1 MQGRFCPKC
10 GEQIFGRPV
19 RPPTAPPAAGVS
31 PPVVPAPP
39 PPRPPAAP
47 GRVLPPPAAP
57 PPDLIIE
64 IDGDTPGPAP
74 TPWSPRP
81 GTAPGPGAS
90 SPTGAQ
96 PASGEMVGKTCPYC
110 RFPLKPGEP
119 ALLCPAC
126 KVPHH
131 LDCWQ
136 ENEGCTTY
144 GCRGISPTATP
155 APATYAPPRQ
165 AGPVVLPDSV
175 LLQVRALEGRANSA
189 LLYAIGGLFCCPL
202 VSLMGLFSA
211 LGVLGDCKRVSPAA
225 GARASSK
232 AIGAIVTA
240 SLALLAWLAIMVMMG
255 GQESNY

>member
-19 RPPTAPPAAGVS
+19 RPPNAPPAAGTP
-31 PPVVPAPP
+31 PPVIPAPP
-39 PPRPPAAP
+39 RPRPPAAP
-47 GRVLPPPAAP
+47 GPVLTPPST
-57 PPDLIIE
+57 PPDLVIE
-64 IDGDTPGPAP
+64 IEDGPSGPTPSPWPPGPVATPAP
-74 TPWSPRP
+74 PQT
-81 GTAPGPGAS
+81 GTQA
-90 SPTGAQ
+90 
-96 PASGEMVGKTCPYC
+96 ASGDLIGKTCPYC
-110 RFPLKPGEP
+110 RFPLKPGEQV
-119 ALLCPAC
+119 LLCPAC

-155 APATYAPPRQ
+155 APATYSPPPQ
-165 AGPVVLPDSV
+165 GGPVALPDLV

-211 LGVLGDCKRVSPAA
+211 LGVLGDCKRVGPVA

-232 AIGAIVTA
+232 AIGAVVTA
-240 SLALLAWLAIMVMMG
+240 SLALLAWLAIMVSMG
-255 GQESNY
+255 GQQGNY